1 MEIVEIFENQTI
13 LAELKKA
20 WIDSNPNIF
29 GGHEEGGFIVA
40 DDFGILSVVRWEK
53 GTQNEIILPSHK
65 NCFVDG
71 KDIIASFHTHPN
83 TGKDF
88 QQEPSLTDIR
98 AVRDD
103 FDLKG
108 EFYLGEFVVSEENIY
123 LIEPSGEFHI
133 FGQTRE
139 IFERYKLWQQF

>member
-1 MEIVEIFENQTI
+1 MKPVEILQTRGI
-13 LAELKKA
+13 LAELKQA
-20 WIDSNPNIF
+20 WLDSFPGIS
-29 GGHEEGGFIVA
+29 GGHEEGGFVVV
-40 DDFGILSVVRWEK
+40 DDFENLNVVRWEK
-53 GTQNEIILPSHK
+53 GTQNEIVLPSHK
-65 NCFVDG
+65 NCFARG

-108 EFYLGEFVVSEENIY
+108 EFYLGEFVISRENVY
-123 LIEPSGEFHI
+123 LIEPSGQVI
-133 FGQTRE
+133 VIGKTKD
-139 IFERYKLWQQF
+139 IFER

>member
-1 MEIVEIFENQTI
+1 MEITRIFENLTI
-13 LAELKKA
+13 LSELKQA
-20 WIDSNPNIF
+20 WFDSNPNIS

-40 DDFGILSVVRWEK
+40 DDFGFLSVIRWEK
-53 GTQNEIILPSHK
+53 GSQNEIILPRHK

-83 TGKDF
+83 TGENF

-108 EFYLGEFVVSEENIY
+108 EFYLGEFVISEENVY
-123 LIEPSGEFHI
+123 LIEPSGQVNSI
-133 FGQTRE
+133 GQTKD
-139 IFERYKLWQQF
+139 IFKR